1 MNSKKTFVKGL
12 ICGVIIAFA
21 VNVILSMTGK
31 GILTGKE
38 YLKLNRIDRIISSE
52 YVDEIDKEKVA
63 DGIYRGFVAGVDD
76 KYTSY
81 MSKEEMDALMETTGG
96 FFYGIGVVV
105 AQDESGK
112 TIVIS
117 VIEGSPAAE
126 AGISVGDILLEANGE
141 SVEGRDISDIVSVIR
156 GEAGTEVELTLE
168 RNTDREQYTCVLKR
182 AQIDVTSVYGKM
194 LDNNIGYL
202 KITQFSETTY
212 NQFENELEKLR
223 NEDMKALIIDL
234 RNNLGGRF
242 DTVQKITDELV
253 PEGVIVY
260 TVDRNGKEEYAYADE
275 KYLDIPMC
283 ILVNEYTAS
292 ASEVLS
298 GAVQDRGTGVL
309 VGTKTFGKGLVQGIY
324 SLPDG
329 SGLKVTVQ
337 KYYTPNGVCIN
348 GEGLTPDYVVE
359 LPEEYKG
366 YSAAPEK
373 DDTQLQKAVEI
384 LSQ

>member
-329 SGLKVTVQ
+329 SGLKVTVK